1 MRYGQERLVATP
13 DSRSPFV
20 CISIDF
26 VDGYWLKIANN
37 IDLIEWII
45 SLIGR
50 VRPGAPICGE
60 RDDRTT
66 SICPAW
72 PCAARL
78 AERAPP
84 LFLCWLSRRRAHALG
99 PPARLER
106 RQHRAEL
113 GVRTDPAPGTGKIG
127 SESRREKV

>member
-66 SICPAW
+66 SLCPACL
-72 PCAARL
+72 CAARL
-78 AERAPP
+78 DDRSPA
-84 LFLCWLSRRRAHALG
+84 LFLSWLSRPRPHALG
-99 PPARLER
+99 LPARMDGR
-106 RQHRAEL
+106 PNRAAI
-113 GVRTDPAPGTGKIG
+113 GFRTALAPGHGNHH
-127 SESRREKV
+127 